1 MISIK
6 GSSNRFL
13 WIGIYVLLTLA
24 MGLIIILSVTEPQH
38 NLFPWQ
44 MAVGTFMG
52 FIFMITAFLIWDR
65 LKLPKAAESLW
76 VYIILLAFFGI
87 SLYVVSCIGRNSPG
101 SSGDY
106 EHVWEAAAEV
116 AGGEPLSEVQE
127 HYFKMYA
134 NNIKPMLFLSVIF
147 RFANFVG
154 FQDPFY
160 FVLLI
165 SVLEVVGAAIWGG
178 VFGL

>member
-6 GSSNRFL
+6 GSSSRFL
-13 WIGIYVLLTLA
+13 WICIYVLLTLA

-38 NLFPWQ
+38 HLFPWQ

-52 FIFMITAFLIWDR
+52 FIFMIAAFLIWDR

-76 VYIILLAFFGI
+76 VYIILLSFFGI
-87 SLYVVSCIGRNSPG
+87 SLYVVSCIGRNSP
-101 SSGDY
+101 SSLVDY
-106 EHVWEAAAEV
+106 GRVWEAAAEV
-116 AGGEPLSEVQE
+116 AGGEPLSKAY
-127 HYFKMYA
+127 YFKLYA

-147 RFANFVG
+147 RFAYFVG

-160 FVLLI
+160 VVLLL